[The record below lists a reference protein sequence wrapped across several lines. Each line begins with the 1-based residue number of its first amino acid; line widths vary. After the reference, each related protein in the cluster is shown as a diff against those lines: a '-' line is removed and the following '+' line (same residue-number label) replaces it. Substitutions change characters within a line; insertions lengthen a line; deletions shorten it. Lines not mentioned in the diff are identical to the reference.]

1 MKSIFW
7 SQGQLFT
14 GGVLR
19 RGWDLWTFKMGHFM
33 MVRMNDT
40 LPKRRDLWNLDMENG
55 ALLGL
60 RIFIEYNLQALCV
73 MA

>member
-1 MKSIFW
+1 
-7 SQGQLFT
+7 
-14 GGVLR
+14 
-19 RGWDLWTFKMGHFM
+19 MGHFM